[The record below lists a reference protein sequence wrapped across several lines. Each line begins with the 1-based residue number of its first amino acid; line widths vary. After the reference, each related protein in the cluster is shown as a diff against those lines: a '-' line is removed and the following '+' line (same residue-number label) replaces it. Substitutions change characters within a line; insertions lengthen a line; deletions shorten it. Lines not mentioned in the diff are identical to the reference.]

1 MEDICVSSLF
11 ELLFEIAFTYLHKHR
26 HTLILHSL
34 PTNLRMQAWKH
45 RSMLKTVLTG
55 CELLQ
60 RESINQ

>member
-34 PTNLRMQAWKH
+34 PTNLPSSYAGMEAPVDVKNSLDW
-45 RSMLKTVLTG
+45 V
-55 CELLQ
+55 
-60 RESINQ
+60 